1 MTKLVSSLVP
11 AGLALSACFP
21 CGGCATTLAPRLL
34 HLQGLGLVGQMR
46 YDWLLH
52 QAQAGKC
59 WKVRGRCPAWADA
72 GSSTQGSGSCLFQ
85 GPCAA
90 EARHTGWSP
99 LLAAQAAAE
108 TGAGCRLAED
118 PQQWM
123 DGGTWKGIMHEMIW
137 DEDGEIL
144 ALRPR
149 PAAWHPPPPRPDYRC
164 VGRP

>member
-1 MTKLVSSLVP
+1 M
-11 AGLALSACFP
+11 
-21 CGGCATTLAPRLL
+21 
-34 HLQGLGLVGQMR
+34 
-46 YDWLLH
+46 
-52 QAQAGKC
+52 
-59 WKVRGRCPAWADA
+59 
-72 GSSTQGSGSCLFQ
+72 
-85 GPCAA
+85 
-90 EARHTGWSP
+90 
-99 LLAAQAAAE
+99 LAAQAAAE

-164 VGRP
+164 VGRPCGQPVHCTGSRVYIPCLAHPQDPCLDT